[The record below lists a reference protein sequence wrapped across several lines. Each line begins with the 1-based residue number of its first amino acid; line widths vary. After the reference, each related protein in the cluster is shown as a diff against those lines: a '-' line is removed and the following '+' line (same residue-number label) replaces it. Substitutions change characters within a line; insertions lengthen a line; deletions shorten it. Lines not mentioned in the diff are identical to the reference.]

1 VRVAIFSP
9 VWFPVPPTRYGGVEA
24 IVQLLADGLVD
35 AGADVTLFASGD
47 SATRADLV
55 AAFDV
60 APSEHIGE
68 TFWELQHAVELLA
81 RVDEYDVVHDHSGLL
96 GLALFGLT
104 GRPLVHTVHGPLTGQ
119 PGEVYERTCA
129 AVPNA
134 SLVSLTMNQRLP
146 LPHLRWLANVP
157 NAVEL
162 ERYPF
167 ERTPGDNLLFLGR
180 MSPDKGAHRAI
191 RVARRTGRPL
201 VLAAKCREP
210 GEIEY
215 FEKFVEPHL
224 SDEIVYVGEVG
235 HDEKCRLLT
244 EAHALL
250 VPIEWEEPF
259 GLVMIEA
266 MACGTPAIALRRGSV
281 PEVLTD
287 GRTGFIADDLAT
299 MVARVERVHELDPVT
314 MRAEAARRFSVE
326 RMVDGYIDAYERAM
340 DAAPA
345 VGALSPSVLPL
356 LDDTADLDD
365 LDELDEVDAAPAA

>member
-1 VRVAIFSP
+1 MRVALFSP

-24 IVQLLADGLVD
+24 IVHLLADGLVE

-47 SATRADLV
+47 STTKAELV
-55 AAFDV
+55 SAFDI

-68 TFWELQHAVELLA
+68 TFWELQHALPLLA
-81 RVDEYDVVHDHSGLL
+81 RIDEFDVVHDHSGLL

-104 GRPLVHTVHGPLTGQ
+104 GRPLLHTVHGPLTGP

-129 AVPNA
+129 AVPEA
-134 SLVSLTMNQRLP
+134 LLVSLTLNQRRP
-146 LPHLRWLANVP
+146 LPQLPWIANVP
-157 NAVEL
+157 NAVDID
-162 ERYPF
+162 RYPF
-167 ERTPGDNLLFLGR
+167 ERNPGDGLLFLGR

-201 VLAAKCREP
+201 KIAAKCREP

-224 SDEIVYVGEVG
+224 SEDIVFVGEVG
-235 HDEKCRLLT
+235 HDEKCRLLA

-266 MACGTPAIALRRGSV
+266 MASGTPTIALRRGSV

-287 GRTGFIADDLAT
+287 GRTGFIADDLAA
-299 MVARVERVHELDPVT
+299 MVACVEHVSELDPSV
-314 MRAEAARRFSVE
+314 MRAETARRFSVDK
-326 RMVDGYIDAYERAM
+326 MVAGYLEAYERAA
-340 DAAPA
+340 DATISVRRLAPA
-345 VGALSPSVLPL
+345 VVPFE
-356 LDDTADLDD
+356 DDI
-365 LDELDEVDAAPAA
+365 DEVDEIDAAPAA